1 MTRTSPR
8 LALVAITRQGARQA
22 EALAARLAS
31 RGSDAHL
38 VVADK
43 FAGPMASVAGHS
55 NRVIAYQGPL
65 SDQIGGLFTGYDQI
79 VFFVS
84 LGAVTR
90 LIAPHLKSKERDP
103 GVLVVDEAGRFVI
116 PVLSGHVGGAN
127 AFAEYLAA
135 LLGATPVIT
144 TASDVGQT
152 LAVDILGR
160 ELGWRLEAPRINVT
174 RVSAHVVN
182 GEPVAL
188 VQEAGVRNWWH
199 RETPLPAN
207 IRLFERFEEVDPK
220 AFRALLWVTHRQI
233 PPSLWQGFKEN
244 LVVYRPPLER
254 HEQPAR
260 PAGSDFS
267 PRGEYAA
274 MGEHARLPVQDG
286 DGRPRRG
293 LAKGSGSQG
302 ASPGIRVILGLGCD
316 RGTSLETLEE
326 AVNQAL
332 ASVNLNPR
340 AVATIA
346 TIDKKRDEAAIL
358 SLAARHGWPLRLFG
372 AEALAQVPVPNPSET
387 VRAHMGTPAVAEA
400 AALLAANT
408 HMADLL
414 LAKFKYLGRDGKNAT
429 VSIARRRAHD

>member
-1 MTRTSPR
+1 MTRTSHR
-8 LALVAITRQGARQA
+8 IALVAITRQGASQA

-31 RGSDAHL
+31 RGSGAQI

-43 FAGPMASVAGHS
+43 FAGPMASVAGLS
-55 NRVIAYQGPL
+55 NRVIAYQGTL
-65 SDQIGGLFTGYDQI
+65 SDQIGGLFSGYDQI

-90 LIAPHLKSKERDP
+90 LIAPHLKSKQRDP

-144 TASDVGQT
+144 TASDVGRT

-160 ELGWRLEAPRINVT
+160 ELGWRLEAPGINVT

-188 VQEAGVRNWWH
+188 VQEAGARNWWH

-207 IRLFERFEEVDPK
+207 IRLFERLEEVDPQ
-220 AFRALLWVTHRQI
+220 AFRALLWVSHRQI

-254 HEQPAR
+254 HDRPPR
-260 PAGSDFS
+260 PAGSGFS
-267 PRGEYAA
+267 PRGEQAR
-274 MGEHARLPVQDG
+274 MGEHARLPVQGG

-293 LAKGSGSQG
+293 SAKGSGSWG
-302 ASPGIRVILGLGCD
+302 ASPGIKVILGLGCD
-316 RGTSLETLEE
+316 RGASLETLEE

-332 ASVNLNPR
+332 ASVNLSPR

-414 LAKFKYLGRDGKNAT
+414 LTKFKYLGRDGKNAT